1 MCVTAV
7 IWDHD
12 TDDWRMNE
20 EAGFKAEWIAG
31 NASEWAANSKSG
43 ISLEHDLYKE
53 TVDAAIKIYPTL
65 KVSMKSRDHL
75 FHMSDIGLLS

>member
-1 MCVTAV
+1 
-7 IWDHD
+7 
-12 TDDWRMNE
+12 MNE

-31 NASEWAANSKSG
+31 NATEWAANSKSG

-65 KVSMKSRDHL
+65 KVNNMNH
-75 FHMSDIGLLS
+75 